1 MEEIVYGIH
10 QGCIYEGGG
19 TGKVLYKDLDKAIA
33 EAIKIFEAK
42 IASDEEFKK
51 LEEEDEDF
59 YVMSNHYEQFKWREC
74 DVTKNRWHNT
84 VDEIEIVEYII
95 K

>member
-1 MEEIVYGIH
+1 MKETVYGIH

-19 TGKVLYKDLDKAIA
+19 TGKVLYKDVDKAIA

-42 IASDEEFKK
+42 IAYDEEFRK
-51 LEEEDEDF
+51 LDEEDGISS
-59 YVMSNHYEQFKWREC
+59 VHYEQYKWREC

-84 VDEIEIVEYII
+84 VDEIEIVEYIVE
-95 K
+95 